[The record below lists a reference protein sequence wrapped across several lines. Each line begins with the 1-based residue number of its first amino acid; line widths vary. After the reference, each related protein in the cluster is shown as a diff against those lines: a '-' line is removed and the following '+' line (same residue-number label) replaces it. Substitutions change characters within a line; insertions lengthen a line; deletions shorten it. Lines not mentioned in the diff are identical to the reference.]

1 MTGSTKLT
9 CPYSLRGDG
18 IKSLNGTNSYLWHE
32 CEVSTKNT
40 LSTTYLKYRL

>member
-18 IKSLNGTNSYLWHE
+18 IKSLNGSDLYLWHE
-32 CEVSTKNT
+32 CEVSYKGFNKNT
-40 LSTTYLKYRL
+40 